1 MKFLSLII
9 PKEFCQGFLLDP
21 IFFEKMIEF
30 TYKAAGGW
38 GACAR
43 VRPRGGGGGD
53 VTNVAWKAVWL
64 EYLQFWR
71 LQF

>member
-30 TYKAAGGW
+30 TCKAAGGM
-38 GACAR
+38 GCLCQGKAQ
-43 VRPRGGGGGD
+43 GGGD